1 MSWKTI
7 IRPKGW
13 LAVSQNKFEVDVQC
27 SNKWSI
33 GEGIVDRFEKNL
45 LFQDFYDFVERIYIY
60 IYIVLRY
67 MHEDYREEIFREKYC
82 LFDVKC
88 HDEINLNCIMQWTTR
103 GMVWLIPR
111 KVKYQPALKISSREG
126 EVQAENLICHFGKH
140 FVQWITNYLLLS
152 ETLWK
157 QLYLLDFL
165 TFR

>member
-1 MSWKTI
+1 MINRRRNCRSFRK
-7 IRPKGW
+7 KS
-13 LAVSQNKFEVDVQC
+13 AC
-27 SNKWSI
+27 
-33 GEGIVDRFEKNL
+33 NL

-60 IYIVLRY
+60 ILFSGICKKII
-67 MHEDYREEIFREKYC
+67 EIFREKYC

-103 GMVWLIPR
+103 GMIWLIPR

>member
-1 MSWKTI
+1 MINRRRNCRSFRKKSVVPRLLWF
-7 IRPKGW
+7 R
-13 LAVSQNKFEVDVQC
+13 
-27 SNKWSI
+27 
-33 GEGIVDRFEKNL
+33 RKN
-45 LFQDFYDFVERIYIY
+45 IYIY
-60 IYIVLRY
+60 ILFSGICTKII
-67 MHEDYREEIFREKYC
+67 EIFREKYC

-88 HDEINLNCIMQWTTR
+88 HDKINLNCIMQWTTR

-157 QLYLLDFL
+157 QLNLLDFL

>member
-13 LAVSQNKFEVDVQC
+13 LAVGQNKFEIQC
-27 SNKWSI
+27 SNKRSRWRRRNYRSFWKKS
-33 GEGIVDRFEKNL
+33 VCNL
-45 LFQDFYDFVERIYIY
+45 QHFYDFIERIYIY
-60 IYIVLRY
+60 IYSCSWLSRFF
-67 MHEDYREEIFREKYC
+67 EESII

-126 EVQAENLICHFGKH
+126 EVQAENLICRFGRH

-157 QLYLLDFL
+157 QLFDFL

>member
-13 LAVSQNKFEVDVQC
+13 LAVSQNKFEIQC
-27 SNKWSI
+27 SNKRSRWRRRNCRSFRKKSVYNI
-33 GEGIVDRFEKNL
+33 ISNTFMISSKE
-45 LFQDFYDFVERIYIY
+45 YIY
-60 IYIVLRY
+60 IYSCQVWLSRFF
-67 MHEDYREEIFREKYC
+67 EENII

-126 EVQAENLICHFGKH
+126 EVQAENLICRFGRH

-157 QLYLLDFL
+157 QLFDFL

>member
-13 LAVSQNKFEVDVQC
+13 LAVSQNKFEIQC
-27 SNKWSI
+27 SNKRSRWRRRNCRSFRKKSVYNI
-33 GEGIVDRFEKNL
+33 ISNTFMISSKE
-45 LFQDFYDFVERIYIY
+45 YIY
-60 IYIVLRY
+60 IYSCQVWLSRFF
-67 MHEDYREEIFREKYC
+67 EESII

-126 EVQAENLICHFGKH
+126 EVQAENLICRFGRH

-157 QLYLLDFL
+157 QLFDFL

>member
-13 LAVSQNKFEVDVQC
+13 LAVGQNKFEIQC
-27 SNKWSI
+27 SNKRSRWRRRNCRSFRKKSVYNI
-33 GEGIVDRFEKNL
+33 ISNTFMISSKE
-45 LFQDFYDFVERIYIY
+45 YIY
-60 IYIVLRY
+60 IYSCQVWLSRFF
-67 MHEDYREEIFREKYC
+67 EENII

-126 EVQAENLICHFGKH
+126 EVQAENLICRFGRH

-157 QLYLLDFL
+157 QLFDFL

>member
-1 MSWKTI
+1 MINRRRNCRSFRK
-7 IRPKGW
+7 KS
-13 LAVSQNKFEVDVQC
+13 VC
-27 SNKWSI
+27 
-33 GEGIVDRFEKNL
+33 NL
-45 LFQDFYDFVERIYIY
+45 FLFQDFYDFVERIYIY
-60 IYIVLRY
+60 IYILFSGICTKII
-67 MHEDYREEIFREKYC
+67 EIFREKYC

>member
-13 LAVSQNKFEVDVQC
+13 LAVGQNKFEIQC
-27 SNKWSI
+27 SNKRSRWRRRNCRSFRKKSVYNI
-33 GEGIVDRFEKNL
+33 ISNTFMISSKE
-45 LFQDFYDFVERIYIY
+45 YIY
-60 IYIVLRY
+60 IYSCQVWLSRFF
-67 MHEDYREEIFREKYC
+67 EESII

-126 EVQAENLICHFGKH
+126 EVQAENLICRFGRH

-157 QLYLLDFL
+157 QLFDFL